1 MLIVEFKPIKA
12 KKIYEEIVE
21 QIKDMIAGGELNPGD
36 KLIPEREL
44 AERLQV
50 GRSAVREAY
59 RSLEAIGIIEIK
71 PGEGTFV
78 REMGT
83 KSMADIMSMAIL
95 TGKDTLFELLELRK
109 ILETEAASL
118 AASRRTENNLKN
130 IKMWLDQMKKDL
142 DSGNLGD
149 VSDMKFH
156 YALADAAHNSL
167 LMRLMNSIS
176 ETMKK
181 EMINVR
187 RKLYITKGT
196 PQRLYEQHQIIY
208 EAILKGSVYEARNA
222 MFTHL
227 DFTEKELIQNLKAE
241 GISIEEVKLST
252 AKI

>member
-1 MLIVEFKPIKA
+1 MEFKPIKA

-21 QIKDMIAGGELNPGD
+21 QIKDMIARGQLNPGD

-83 KSMADIMSMAIL
+83 KSMTDIMSMAIL
-95 TGKDTLFELLELRK
+95 TGKDTIFELLELRK
-109 ILETEAASL
+109 IVEVEATAL
-118 AASRRTENNLKN
+118 AAARRTEGDLRN
-130 IKMWLDQMKKDL
+130 IRTWLDQMKKDL

-149 VSDMKFH
+149 LADMKFH
-156 YALADAAHNSL
+156 FALADAAHNSL
-167 LMRLMNSIS
+167 LIRLMNSIS

-181 EMINVR
+181 EMKNVR
-187 RKLYITKGT
+187 EKLYITPGT
-196 PQRLYEQHQIIY
+196 PQRLFEQHQVIY
-208 EAILKGSVYEARNA
+208 AAILKGNVHEARKA
-222 MFTHL
+222 MFDHL
-227 DFTEKELIQNLKAE
+227 DSTEKELVQNLK
-241 GISIEEVKLST
+241 INNDLS
-252 AKI
+252 